1 MNHDE
6 LQDLVPIYA
15 LDALG
20 GDEEMEVR
28 SHLEA
33 CQPCRLLL
41 ESHIQAAG
49 ALALAA
55 EPVTPPPDLRNRL
68 MTAVTASPQPPSLPP
83 AVPLRSLRSVTWQ
96 RVSALVPVA
105 ALLALGAFSYRQT
118 RHLHE
123 QERRLAAQGAIFQ
136 ALASPLTTA
145 VPPTGTGPGV
155 NASAELYVSGDKH
168 TAGLVA
174 RGLSDP
180 GKNVY
185 QLWLIENNVP
195 APVEAF
201 RPDSSGLAL
210 VKIRTNLSNMQ
221 GMAVTMEARAG
232 NPSPQGPFVLKS

>member
-6 LQDLVPIYA
+6 LRDLVPIYA
-15 LDALG
+15 LDALAG
-20 GDEEMEVR
+20 EEEMEVR
-28 SHLEA
+28 RHLEA

-41 ESHIQAAG
+41 ESHMQAAA
-49 ALALAA
+49 ALALAVK
-55 EPVTPPPDLRNRL
+55 PVTPPAELRSRL
-68 MTAVTASPQPPSLPP
+68 MAAVAASPQAPSLPP
-83 AVPLRSLRSVTWQ
+83 AVRLRSLRSVTWQ
-96 RVSALVPVA
+96 RVSALVAVA

-118 RHLHE
+118 HQLHE
-123 QERRLAAQGAIFQ
+123 QERRLAAQRVIFQ

-145 VPPTGTGPGV
+145 VPLTGTGPGV
-155 NASAELYVSGDKH
+155 NASAELYVSGDRH

-201 RPDSSGLAL
+201 RPDSSGIAL
-210 VKIRTNLSNMQ
+210 VQIRTNLSNMQ
-221 GMAVTMEARAG
+221 GMAVTLEAKAG
-232 NPSPQGPFVLKS
+232 NSVPQGPFVLKS